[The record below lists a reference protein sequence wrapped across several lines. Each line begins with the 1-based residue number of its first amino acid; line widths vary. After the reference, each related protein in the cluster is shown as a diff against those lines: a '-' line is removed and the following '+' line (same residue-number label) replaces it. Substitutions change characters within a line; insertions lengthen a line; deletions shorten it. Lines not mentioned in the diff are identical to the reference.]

1 MAVLRAVPRRDR
13 KISCGEG
20 DINWGSGQLTHD
32 NEDDLLRPSPIQH
45 TTTHPKM
52 RLSMIQKT
60 DTPQP
65 KRRTLQLPKRAVDT
79 GVYGKR
85 RLLKY
90 FIMCTLH
97 HI

>member
-1 MAVLRAVPRRDR
+1 MGA
-13 KISCGEG
+13 E
-20 DINWGSGQLTHD
+20 QLAHD
-32 NEDDLLRPSPIQH
+32 DEDELLRPSPIQH
-45 TTTHPKM
+45 TTTHPKI
-52 RLSMIQKT
+52 RLNMIQKA

-65 KRRTLQLPKRAVDT
+65 KRRTQQPPKRAVDT
-79 GVYGKR
+79 STYGKR